1 MKRLFLALA
10 LAMALPANAANLQ
23 ISPLGMTLTPQQKVE
38 SLRIKNAGTAPIR
51 IQMRAFS
58 WSQVAG
64 ETVETPTSDVRFG
77 PGQFEIPAGATQI
90 VRVIRTSPDKPT
102 EQTYRVVISEL
113 PSATL
118 PADQSGAVFLLNYNL
133 PLFYRPAGATPTL
146 STSRVGGELSVSNTG
161 TGTAHLSV
169 MSVDGKPVNT
179 GLVGYV
185 LPGSTM
191 RFPAAPGHKVDIKV
205 NGEAK
210 TWNVP

>member
-10 LAMALPANAANLQ
+10 LALALPATAANLQ

-38 SLRIKNAGTAPIR
+38 SLRIKNAGTTPIR

-58 WSQVAG
+58 WTQVAG
-64 ETVETPTSDVRFG
+64 ETVETPTNDVRFG

-113 PSATL
+113 PSEAIA
-118 PADQSGAVFLLNYNL
+118 PEQSGAVFLLNYNL

-146 STSRVGGELSVSNTG
+146 SFTREGQALAVSNSG
-161 TGTAHLSV
+161 SATAQLSV

-185 LPGSTM
+185 LPGSTVKI
-191 RFPAAPGHKVDIKV
+191 PTTSGKNVSIKV